1 MRSDSAC
8 RAWPHVDDAAATTS
22 PTLTVFWLNRHG
34 HGHGDRPYCQHH
46 IARCAISVTRE
57 NGEAK
62 PAQGPILRPS
72 RHPKRTLVDTPCW
85 STHLGER
92 VWARALIARSHV

>member
-22 PTLTVFWLNRHG
+22 PTLAVFWLNRHG

-57 NGEAK
+57 NGKAK